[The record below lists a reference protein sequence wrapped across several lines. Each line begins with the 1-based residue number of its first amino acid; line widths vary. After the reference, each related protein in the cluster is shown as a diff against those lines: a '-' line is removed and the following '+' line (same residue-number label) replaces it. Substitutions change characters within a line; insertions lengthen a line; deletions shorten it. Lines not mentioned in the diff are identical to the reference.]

1 MAEELFVT
9 LYRRLGQ
16 NPLKGK
22 EMQEDKMV
30 FWRGLTNSWEKK
42 RMRLGKIY
50 TTECRVQR
58 IARKDKKDFLSEQ
71 YKKNR
76 GKKSM
81 GKIRDLF
88 KKIRDTK
95 GRFH

>member
-30 FWRGLTNSWEKK
+30 F
-42 RMRLGKIY
+42 
-50 TTECRVQR
+50 
-58 IARKDKKDFLSEQ
+58 
-71 YKKNR
+71 
-76 GKKSM
+76 
-81 GKIRDLF
+81 
-88 KKIRDTK
+88 
-95 GRFH
+95 